1 VVMVGGA
8 WKSQIYREL
17 FIEAVLEYDPTLRP
31 TYPPLG
37 MAMGAA
43 YIAMQAYGIEISD
56 ELRNRTTTLKGA
68 T

>member
-17 FIEAVLEYDPTLRP
+17 FTEAILEYDPTLRP

-37 MAMGAA
+37 LAMGAA
-43 YIAMQAYGIEISD
+43 YIAMQAYGIKITD
-56 ELRNRTTTLKGA
+56 AVRRRGQPQ
-68 T
+68 